1 MEASK
6 KEIGKN
12 SPDQSQQNNENIQLT
27 CNTIGGKTAA
37 VPKLKKISKKLN
49 HHVHKQRVDL

>member
-49 HHVHKQRVDL
+49 HHYQ